1 MLNSL
6 LVSSRGYNAP
16 MKRHDCFGL
25 RLVVQ

>member
-6 LVSSRGYNAP
+6 LVSGRGYSTP